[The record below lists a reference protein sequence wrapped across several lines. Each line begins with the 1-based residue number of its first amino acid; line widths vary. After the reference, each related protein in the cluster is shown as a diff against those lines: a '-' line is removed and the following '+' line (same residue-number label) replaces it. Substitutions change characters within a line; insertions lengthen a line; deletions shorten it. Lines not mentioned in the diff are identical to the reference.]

1 MAPEKEKH
9 MKGQR
14 TRTPATKIP
23 HLRKKLAK
31 NKVLAKRVKK
41 K

>member
-1 MAPEKEKH
+1 
-9 MKGQR
+9 MKGQKTVR
-14 TRTPATKIP
+14 MPATKIP

-31 NKVLAKRVKK
+31 NKVLARRVKK

>member
-1 MAPEKEKH
+1 
-9 MKGQR
+9 MKDR
-14 TRTPATKIP
+14 RSPRRPATKFP
-23 HLRKKLAK
+23 HLQKKLAK

>member
-1 MAPEKEKH
+1 
-9 MKGQR
+9 MKDRR
-14 TRTPATKIP
+14 TPRRPATKFP
-23 HLRKKLAK
+23 RLQKKLAK